1 MAEDPVKFGE
11 TPSLRKCLLFA
22 RAEGSPIGLIVI
34 DGVAMELYGLPRG
47 TLDIDA
53 EIRCEPSFY
62 ERLVRH
68 LSDREIQFNIGEDI
82 DHWGVIPLPTG
93 YRRRAK
99 TIYREKGVVI
109 KVLDPLDF
117 IASKLRR
124 GIDQDLQDAADIAHR
139 FSLSREKISSDLEKI
154 KFPHER
160 GNLSL
165 PEASGE
171 FLVASGEFVF
181 RG

>member
-1 MAEDPVKFGE
+1 M
-11 TPSLRKCLLFA
+11 PSFRPGRGKPHRTDRHRRGRHGALWTSK
-22 RAEGSPIGLIVI
+22 
-34 DGVAMELYGLPRG
+34 G

-82 DHWGVIPLPTG
+82 DHWSVVSLPTG
-93 YRRRAK
+93 YRRRTK

-117 IASKLRR
+117 IASKLLR
-124 GIDQDLQDAADIAHR
+124 GIDQDL
-139 FSLSREKISSDLEKI
+139 
-154 KFPHER
+154 
-160 GNLSL
+160 
-165 PEASGE
+165 
-171 FLVASGEFVF
+171 
-181 RG
+181 

>member
-11 TPSLRKCLLFA
+11 TPSLRECLLFA

-82 DHWGVIPLPTG
+82 DHWSVVPLPTG
-93 YRRRAK
+93 YRRRTK

-117 IASKLRR
+117 IASKLLR
-124 GIDQDLQDAADIAHR
+124 GIDQDL
-139 FSLSREKISSDLEKI
+139 
-154 KFPHER
+154 
-160 GNLSL
+160 
-165 PEASGE
+165 
-171 FLVASGEFVF
+171 
-181 RG
+181 